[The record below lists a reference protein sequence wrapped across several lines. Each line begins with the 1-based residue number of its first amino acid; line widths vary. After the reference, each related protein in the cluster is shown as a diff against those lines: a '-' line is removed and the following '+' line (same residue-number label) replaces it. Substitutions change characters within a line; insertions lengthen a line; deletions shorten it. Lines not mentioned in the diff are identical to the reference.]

1 MMLPVCKVLKAA
13 CHCAHVPMT
22 GGFLLLDTILGI
34 QFLEIFTEYPNL
46 MRVTKCVCKCICY
59 LYVS

>member
-1 MMLPVCKVLKAA
+1 MMLPVCKVQKTA
-13 CHCAHVPMT
+13 CHCAHVLMT

-46 MRVTKCVCKCICY
+46 MRVTKRVCKCICY
-59 LYVS
+59 LYIS